1 MRHSRRAC
9 AAGLSGLRLNL
20 RTGEDMPYQWTDGE
34 AGDIRLE
41 LWPYRS
47 LPKRGFV
54 LFIGATVA
62 FLALPLFAVI
72 GSVILWALLPFLAI
86 AVGAI
91 WWALAHSY
99 RTGEVLE
106 VLTLT
111 PEEVRLSQFHANPAK
126 GAHWQANTHWAR
138 PELIA
143 QGGPVPDYLVL
154 HGGPRVVELG
164 AFLTPS
170 ERRALFTELCDNL
183 LIARTAQ
190 ADQPP
195 DSGIQ

>member
-1 MRHSRRAC
+1 
-9 AAGLSGLRLNL
+9 
-20 RTGEDMPYQWTDGE
+20 MPYQWTDGE
-34 AGDIRLE
+34 AGELRLE

-54 LFIGATVA
+54 LFIGATIA
-62 FLALPLFAVI
+62 LLALPLFAVL

-91 WWALAHSY
+91 WWALAYSY

-111 PEEVRLSQFHANPAK
+111 PETVTLSQFRTDPDKA
-126 GAHWQANTHWAR
+126 GHWQANTHWVR
-138 PELIA
+138 PELIT

-164 AFLTPS
+164 AFLTPA
-170 ERRALFTELCDNL
+170 ERSAVYTELSDNL
-183 LIARTAQ
+183 MIARVTQ
-190 ADQPP
+190 ADPLP
-195 DSGIQ
+195 EDGRPA